1 MSSHAKS
8 TISDTS
14 SVEISV
20 IVPIFNEVENIAA
33 LLDRLLPVLAAHCS
47 GYEIIFIDDGS
58 KDDSLAKLHAIG
70 AATPHL
76 HVVSFSRNFGKEVA
90 IAAGIDRARGAAAV
104 ILDADLQH
112 PPEVIAEFIT
122 LWRQGYKN
130 VYGVRADRKSDAP
143 MRRYLTDK
151 FYKIFGSFGET
162 LLPAGAGDFRLL
174 DRQAL
179 EALKQMPER
188 ARFTKGLYA
197 WIGFKSIGVTFE
209 VAERENGQSKFS
221 YRKLTRFAFDGL
233 TSFSTLPLK
242 VWTYVGALVSLF
254 AIGMA
259 TLVLLETLI
268 YGNDVPGYATI
279 VISIMFFSGVQIIS
293 LGILGEYIGRIFAE
307 VKRRPLYL
315 VAEEFSSDTLIST
328 QIALDERRITH
339 V

>member
-33 LLDRLLPVLAAHCS
+33 LLDRLLPVLAGHCS

-328 QIALDERRITH
+328 QIALAERRITH

>member
-259 TLVLLETLI
+259 TLVLLQTLI

-328 QIALDERRITH
+328 QIALAERRITH

>member
-8 TISDTS
+8 TISDIS

-33 LLDRLLPVLAAHCS
+33 LLNRLLPVLEGHCS

-58 KDDSLAKLHAIG
+58 KDDSLAKLHAVG

-328 QIALDERRITH
+328 QIALAERRITH

>member
-1 MSSHAKS
+1 MSSTPKS
-8 TISDTS
+8 TISVTS
-14 SVEISV
+14 PVEISV
-20 IVPIFNEVENIAA
+20 IVPIFNEAENIQA
-33 LLDRLLPVLAAHCS
+33 LLNRLLPVLKAHCS

-58 KDDSLAKLHAIG
+58 KDDSLVRLHSIG
-70 AATPHL
+70 AFTPHL
-76 HVVSFSRNFGKEVA
+76 HVISFSRNFGKEVA
-90 IAAGIDRARGAAAV
+90 IAAGIDRARGAAAI

-112 PPEVIAEFIT
+112 PPEVVAEFIS

-130 VYGVRADRKSDAP
+130 VYGVRADRKSDTP
-143 MRRYLTDK
+143 LRRYLTGR

-209 VAERENGQSKFS
+209 VADRENGESKFS

-259 TLVLLETLI
+259 TLVLLQTLI
-268 YGNDVPGYATI
+268 YGSDVPGYATI

-315 VAEEFSSDTLIST
+315 ISEEFSSE
-328 QIALDERRITH
+328 ALNPAQTAPSERHVTH

>member
-33 LLDRLLPVLAAHCS
+33 LLDRLLPVLAGHCS

-259 TLVLLETLI
+259 TLVLLQTLI

-328 QIALDERRITH
+328 QIALAERRITH

>member
-328 QIALDERRITH
+328 QIALAERRITH

>member
-33 LLDRLLPVLAAHCS
+33 LLNRLLPVLAGHCS

-328 QIALDERRITH
+328 QIALAERRITH